1 MTNATK
7 SILVATDF
15 SDAAAAAR
23 SQAFGIAMRTRADV
37 TLLHVVVPPETWD
50 AIVGAIEL
58 GIDNKKL
65 LEASVDGARTRLL
78 EMAQLLKDENLAV
91 HTRVEIGQ
99 PEVVIPKLASALEA
113 DLVCVG
119 THGYDA
125 SERLGLGSVAAH
137 VMRHAECN
145 VLMARARSSAV
156 GGYRRILV
164 PTDFTELAEAAL
176 ERAVELVAPDGT
188 IDVAHWWHTS
198 FSAHGYYASFET
210 PVEYREHVAATVA
223 ERGQELVAKFR
234 DRHPAIEFSSFAG
247 SPSKLIPGYLQVED
261 RYDLVVMGSHGRRGI
276 RRLLL
281 GSVAEKVVRNAPC
294 SVMVVHRA

>member
-1 MTNATK
+1 MTTPTTN
-7 SILVATDF
+7 ILIATDF
-15 SDAAAAAR
+15 SEAAATAR
-23 SQAFGIAMRTRADV
+23 SQAVDIATRTRADV

-50 AIVGAIEL
+50 AIVGSIEL

-91 HTRVEIGQ
+91 HTRVEIGH
-99 PEVVIPKLASALEA
+99 PDAVIPKLASALEA

-119 THGYDA
+119 SHGYDS
-125 SERLGLGSVAAH
+125 SERLGLGSVAAR
-137 VMRHAECN
+137 VTRSAECD
-145 VLMARARSSAV
+145 VLVARARSSAV

-164 PTDFTELAEAAL
+164 PTDFSELAEAAL
-176 ERAVELVAPDGT
+176 ERAVELIAPDGT

-210 PVEYREHVAATVA
+210 QVEYRERVAETVAAHG
-223 ERGQELVAKFR
+223 EQLVAKFR
-234 DRHPAIEFSSFAG
+234 DRHAAIEFSSFAG

-261 RYDLVVMGSHGRRGI
+261 GYDLVVMGSHGRRGI
-276 RRLLL
+276 RRLLI
-281 GSVAEKVVRNAPC
+281 GSVAEKVVQNAPC
-294 SVMVVHRA
+294 SVMVVHRP